1 MRQTTTKH
9 TPLHIIIKRR
19 LSASES
25 FLIPALPTTRVTPQG
40 RNGTHPCMRIAGA
53 AYPDTRGVTRLSVS
67 LHRPIEPRGSRR
79 GRAGRSFFLRSP
91 GPSCPWYVIFFLPSW
106 STDRE
111 KGTAVGR
118 KRREGAG
125 AWIGGIC
132 RKMGILLQDN

>member
-53 AYPDTRGVTRLSVS
+53 AYPDTRGVTRLSVT
-67 LHRPIEPRGSRR
+67 LHRPIEPRVTSRPRWSVLFSSFPPAPAPGMVCNIFLALVEYRPRERNGR
-79 GRAGRSFFLRSP
+79 GKKATGGGGRL
-91 GPSCPWYVIFFLPSW
+91 
-106 STDRE
+106 DR
-111 KGTAVGR
+111 R
-118 KRREGAG
+118 H
-125 AWIGGIC
+125 
-132 RKMGILLQDN
+132 L

>member
-1 MRQTTTKH
+1 MIWDKQQQSTLRFNKKKIIGLPH
-9 TPLHIIIKRR
+9 TSPTYDTCN
-19 LSASES
+19 ASGEE
-25 FLIPALPTTRVTPQG
+25 RDTPM
-40 RNGTHPCMRIAGA
+40 HADAGA